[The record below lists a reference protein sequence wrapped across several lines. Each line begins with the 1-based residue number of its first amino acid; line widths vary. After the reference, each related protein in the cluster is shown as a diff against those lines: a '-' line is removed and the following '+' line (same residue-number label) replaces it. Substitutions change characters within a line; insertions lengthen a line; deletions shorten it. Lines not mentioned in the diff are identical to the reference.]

1 LIRQNPPAVGTPPA
15 PQISPDGHYWWDGQA
30 WQPMPAAAAS
40 AAAPALAADQPAA
53 DQPAWLAQ
61 PAPLTP
67 EPAPQAMPPEPAYQP
82 PLYEPNGAP
91 APAWQQPGPSG
102 PNRGLIY
109 TTGLLLIVVIGIGG
123 FAAYSMLKAN
133 TSNVA
138 SVQASPSPVIS
149 DYERADRFLNV
160 DLGPPLV
167 ETNQA
172 LPAVTKNCTSS
183 LPPPCKD
190 ALITLNNAMI
200 DLDKAMQNNQR
211 DIPNCIG
218 PAVAQFKADWEG
230 MEQGV
235 SQAIGGFEQSNRTV
249 ILQGLQK
256 FGAIAQYLKP
266 DVNRINTSQQSCP
279 KTV

>member
-1 LIRQNPPAVGTPPA
+1 VGTPPA

-30 WQPMPAAAAS
+30 WQPMPS
-40 AAAPALAADQPAA
+40 AAAPVAPPMPAA
-53 DQPAWLAQ
+53 DQPSWLAQ
-61 PAPLTP
+61 PMPQTP
-67 EPAPQAMPPEPAYQP
+67 EPAAPAPQPEPVYQA
-82 PLYEPNGAP
+82 PLYELNGSP
-91 APAWQQPGPSG
+91 APAWQAPMPAS

-109 TTGLLLIVVIGIGG
+109 ITGLLLIVVVGIGG
-123 FAAYSMLKAN
+123 FAGYSMLKTN
-133 TSNVA
+133 TNNVA
-138 SVQASPSPVIS
+138 SVQVSPSPIIS

-160 DLGPPLV
+160 DLGPSLV

-172 LPAVTKNCTSS
+172 LPPVTKNCTSS

-190 ALITLNNAMI
+190 ALITLNKAMV
-200 DLDKAMQNNQR
+200 DLDKAMQNNQQ

-235 SQAIGGFEQSNRTV
+235 SQAIGGFDQSNRTL
-249 ILQGLQK
+249 ILEGLQK
-256 FGAIAQYLKP
+256 FAALAQYMKP
-266 DVNRINTSQQSCP
+266 DVNRINTAQQTCP